1 MQRRNK
7 KIAMYALLVA
17 LAFIFSYVE
26 AMLPGLQVPGVK
38 LGLANIVVLMALETT
53 GFAGALIVS
62 LVRVV
67 LSALIFKGM
76 LSLIYSLAG
85 AIISLLVMTLL
96 KKLKLFTIVGISCIG
111 GIVHNMAQLSVA
123 CLMLGRGV
131 IAYLPWLFAGGVLSG
146 LFIGVIGAV
155 IVKRV
160 QKAYSNFYRK

>member
-1 MQRRNK
+1 MQQRNK

-85 AIISLLVMTLL
+85 AIISLLVMALL
-96 KKLKLFTIVGISCIG
+96 KKLKL
-111 GIVHNMAQLSVA
+111 
-123 CLMLGRGV
+123 
-131 IAYLPWLFAGGVLSG
+131 
-146 LFIGVIGAV
+146 
-155 IVKRV
+155 
-160 QKAYSNFYRK
+160 